1 MKQIYERRFEE
12 TKSNLIQMFKIEYAK
27 VFDIFLGNKNKF
39 EKLIISSKAYVEVL
53 MQQELAF
60 GGFENEFTML
70 RVPKMRYGENEKG
83 VDDKKIE
90 KSFLKRRLSEES
102 IKSNKSND
110 MNKILSNK
118 GAEVSEATKSQ
129 SP

>member
-53 MQQELAF
+53 M
-60 GGFENEFTML
+60 
-70 RVPKMRYGENEKG
+70 
-83 VDDKKIE
+83 
-90 KSFLKRRLSEES
+90 
-102 IKSNKSND
+102 
-110 MNKILSNK
+110 
-118 GAEVSEATKSQ
+118 
-129 SP
+129 